1 MLIPKEVKFVIEEL
15 KKADFEAYIVGGCV
29 RDFLLAL
36 RSKSEGGRGKEPEDW
51 DVATS
56 AKPEE
61 IQKVFSKSFYEN
73 KFLTVTVQTGSKNL
87 KLKEIEITT
96 YRSEAKYTDKRHPDE
111 IRFAK
116 TIEEDLARRDF
127 TVNAMALGLKSK
139 INSKFQIPNSKFIL
153 IDPFD
158 GQKDLEGKIIRA
170 VGNPEDRFSEDA
182 LRMMRAVRFAAT
194 LGGPPAGG
202 WKFKERCSSLAE
214 PCDSKA
220 RWEKRIKFSSIV
232 PAKAWTIDEKTAK
245 AIKKNSFWLQAISKE
260 RIRDEFL
267 KIILSERAADGIE
280 LLKQLG
286 LLKYVVPELEEGY
299 MVTQNKH
306 HIYECYEHGLLS
318 LKYAAQKNFN
328 KYVRIAALF
337 HDIAKPRVKQGEGP
351 DATFY
356 NHEILGA
363 KMTIQILDRLKF
375 PKKDIEKIVKL
386 VRYHLFYYNV
396 DEVSES
402 SVRRLVRQAGPE
414 NMEELL
420 QVRMADRIGSGVPKA
435 EPYKLR
441 HLKYIIEKVSQD
453 PISAKMLKVNGN
465 EVMKILALQPGPK
478 IGQILDILLSFVLE
492 TPEKNERK
500 FLENEIKKMGKLSEK
515 ELQKLAEAAE
525 KEREKI
531 EQKRDE
537 MTKKK
542 YWVT

>member
-1 MLIPKEVKFVIEEL
+1 MDIPKEVKFVIEEL
-15 KKADFEAYIVGGCV
+15 KKAGFGAYIVGGCV
-29 RDFLLAL
+29 RDFL
-36 RSKSEGGRGKEPEDW
+36 RGVEPEDW
-51 DVATS
+51 DIATS
-56 AKPEE
+56 ARPEE

-73 KFLTVTVQTGSKNL
+73 KFLTVTIQTKSKNPR
-87 KLKEIEITT
+87 LKEIEITT

-127 TVNAMALGLKSK
+127 TVNALAMDLAEVGPP
-139 INSKFQIPNSKFIL
+139 QIKV
-153 IDPFD
+153 IDLFG
-158 GQKDLEGKIIRA
+158 GQEDLENKIIRT
-170 VGNPEDRFSEDA
+170 VGNPEERFSEDA
-182 LRMMRAVRFAAT
+182 LRMMRAVRFLAT
-194 LGGPPAGG
+194 LGEG
-202 WKFKERCSSLAE
+202 WKIKERTSQ
-214 PCDSKA
+214 
-220 RWEKRIKFSSIV
+220 
-232 PAKAWTIDEKTAK
+232 

-260 RIRDEFL
+260 RIREEFL
-267 KIILSERAADGIE
+267 KIIMAERAADGIE
-280 LLKQLG
+280 LLRKLG
-286 LLKYVVPELEEGY
+286 LLKYILPELEEGFG
-299 MVTQNKH
+299 VGQNKH
-306 HIYECYEHGLLS
+306 HIYECYEHGLFS
-318 LKYAAQKNFN
+318 LKYATQKNFN

-337 HDIAKPRVKQGEGP
+337 HDIAKPRVKKGEGP

-363 KMTIQILDRLKF
+363 KMTVQILDRLKF
-375 PKKDIEKIVKL
+375 PKKERDKIAKL

-402 SVRRLVRQAGPE
+402 SVRRLVREAGPE

-453 PISAKMLKVNGN
+453 PISAKMLKVSGN
-465 EVMKILALQPGPK
+465 DVMKVLSIEPGPK
-478 IGQILDILLSFVLE
+478 IGQILDVLLGYVLE
-492 TPEKNERK
+492 DPKKNKKE
-500 FLENEIKKMGKLSEK
+500 FLEKEIKKLGKLSKK
-515 ELQKLAEAAE
+515 EISSLAEKSR